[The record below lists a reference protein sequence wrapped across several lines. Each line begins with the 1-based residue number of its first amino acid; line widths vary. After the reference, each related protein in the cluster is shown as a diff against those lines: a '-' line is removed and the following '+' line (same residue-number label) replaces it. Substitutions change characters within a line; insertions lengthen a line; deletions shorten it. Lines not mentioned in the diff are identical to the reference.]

1 MSRGRLSRVAI
12 AQHWGK
18 AQFALVAMKST
29 LSHWLRQ
36 LAKRQSFLKLQS
48 PHQGFS
54 TAMALTLNTLV
65 LLTSTGIQA
74 QFVPPGIRNADLEE
88 QLNAPLNHD
97 LEGPDRNQADSL
109 LRLGGQAQQQGN
121 YQGAIANWLQALNI
135 YQRIGDLAG
144 EGATYDYLGVAYAKL
159 GRYQEA
165 EDALRRRVGIART
178 RQDFQGQIYGLNN
191 LGTVL
196 LQAGYPDGAEKTF
209 TEALSIARSVKSQA
223 GEGLSLSNLGL
234 ATAAQG
240 NYSEAIKHYESALL
254 LRLLSD
260 NPSGEANTRNNLG
273 DAYRAAN
280 LYKQALIAYQGGLR
294 VARNGSDIHN
304 QFRAL
309 RGLAQSYGGIRE
321 YAAALKILEQHR
333 MLAQKEANRPEQ
345 LFSLRFAADL
355 YRVTGNLPQAQ
366 AFYQDAIALARALGD
381 SQEEAFLRT
390 ELAQVIYYRE
400 SQ

>member
-1 MSRGRLSRVAI
+1 MSRRRLSRVAI

-18 AQFALVAMKST
+18 VQFAPVAIKST
-29 LSHWLRQ
+29 SSHWLRQ
-36 LAKRQSFLKLQS
+36 LAKRQSSLTVRS
-48 PHQGFS
+48 HHQGFS
-54 TAMALTLNTLV
+54 TAMALTLNALI

-74 QFVPPGIRNADLEE
+74 QFVPPGIGTTDLEE
-88 QLNAPLNHD
+88 QLNAPLNND

-109 LRLGGQAQQQGN
+109 LRLGRQAQQQGN

-135 YQRIGDLAG
+135 YQRIDDLAG
-144 EGATYDYLGVAYAKL
+144 EGAAYDYLGVTYAKL

-196 LQAGYPDGAEKTF
+196 LQAGYPEAAQKTF

-240 NYSEAIKHYESALL
+240 NYSEAIKQYESALL

-273 DAYRAAN
+273 DAYRATK

-294 VARNGSDIHN
+294 LARNGSDIHN

-309 RGLAQSYGGIRE
+309 RGLAQSYSGIRE
-321 YAAALKILEQHR
+321 YAAALKVLEQHR
-333 MLAQKEANRPEQ
+333 TLAQQEANRPEQ
-345 LFSLRFAADL
+345 LFSLRFAGDL